1 MNEFTHKGKN
11 KKEFVK
17 YIFNDISTTYDFL
30 NHFLSLGIDI
40 IWRKKF
46 IKSLGFSK
54 DDKVLDVATGTGDVA
69 FAIKKKY
76 KSEIIGLDLSINMLD
91 IAKKKSKKMNAEDI
105 VFMEGDAENLPFD
118 DNAFNKLVISY
129 GLRNLGDCKKGL
141 EEFYRVL
148 KPNSKIGILE
158 FLHPKSTIMSKLF
171 KFYFN
176 NILPRVASLF
186 SNSKAYRYLPE
197 SVENFMTPNELK
209 ILLEEVGFKNVSCN
223 NLTFGITTIV
233 NAEK

>member
-1 MNEFTHKGKN
+1 MNEFSHKGKT

-46 IKSLGFSK
+46 IRSLHFS
-54 DDKVLDVATGTGDVA
+54 DHDKVLDVATGTGDVA

-76 KSEIIGLDLSINMLD
+76 NCNVTGLDLSVNMLE
-91 IAKKKSKKMNAEDI
+91 IAKKKSQKLNIEDI
-105 VFMEGDAENLPFD
+105 NFIEGDAEYLPFED
-118 DNAFNKLVISY
+118 SIFDKVVISY

-148 KPNSKIGILE
+148 KPNSKVGVLE
-158 FLHPKSTIMSKLF
+158 FLHPKSTIMAKLF

-197 SVENFMTPNELK
+197 SVENFMTPEELK
-209 ILLEEVGFKNVSCN
+209 NLLEEVGFKDVSSK
-223 NLTFGITTIV
+223 NLSFGITTIV
-233 NAEK
+233 NAKK

>member
-158 FLHPKSTIMSKLF
+158 FLHPKSTIISKLF

>member
-1 MNEFTHKGKN
+1 MNEFTHKGKT

-30 NHFLSLGIDI
+30 NHFLSLGVDI

-46 IKSLGFSK
+46 IKSLDFSSS
-54 DDKVLDVATGTGDVA
+54 DKVLDVATGTGDVA
-69 FAIKKKY
+69 FAIKKKH
-76 KSEIIGLDLSINMLD
+76 KSDIIGLDLSVNMLEV
-91 IAKKKSKKMNAEDI
+91 AKEKSKKMNIKDI
-105 VFMEGDAENLPFD
+105 NFIEGDAENLPFD
-118 DNAFNKLVISY
+118 DNTFDKVVISY
-129 GLRNLGDCKKGL
+129 GLRNLGDCRKGIQ
-141 EEFYRVL
+141 EFYRVL
-148 KPNSKIGILE
+148 KPNSKVGILE
-158 FLHPKSTIMSKLF
+158 FLHPKSTVAAKLF

-209 ILLEEVGFKNVSCN
+209 TLLEEVGFKDISSR

-233 NAEK
+233 NAKK

>member
-1 MNEFTHKGKN
+1 L
-11 KKEFVK
+11 
-17 YIFNDISTTYDFL
+17 IFSIKFYEIWFDINDAP
-30 NHFLSLGIDI
+30 
-40 IWRKKF
+40 
-46 IKSLGFSK
+46 IKR
-54 DDKVLDVATGTGDVA
+54 
-69 FAIKKKY
+69 KY

-91 IAKKKSKKMNAEDI
+91 IAKQKSQKMDI
-105 VFMEGDAENLPFD
+105 KDIMFIEGDAEKLPFD
-118 DNAFNKLVISY
+118 DNTFNKLVISY

-158 FLHPKSTIMSKLF
+158 FLHPKSTLVSKLF